1 MLVVK
6 SKESERHTQPAHTQA
21 CIHPP
26 PGGTTTHTRAAR
38 TAMAVHPGMAEGKR
52 KEESVSCIQRQF
64 NVSIYPHFIS
74 VVPRLAGMELT
85 DIQLLNGTCANT
97 FVTLEWSS

>member
-26 PGGTTTHTRAAR
+26 PGETTTHTHTRAAR

-52 KEESVSCIQRQF
+52 KEESVSCIHSTPVQC
-64 NVSIYPHFIS
+64 VYLSPLHFRRS
-74 VVPRLAGMELT
+74 
-85 DIQLLNGTCANT
+85 
-97 FVTLEWSS
+97 